1 MASDPCSFEDM
12 NVRKFIDA
20 ACRISKNIFSA
31 ILPIMLVVFILG
43 SAAHQALAGQKGG
56 ANDAQKDKVQMSRIE
71 FVTRLKDPGEK
82 IAISSDGQ
90 IFLLLREAEDIRKIY
105 TLKKDGS
112 LEAFP
117 DAAWYGEPAKD
128 GDPPYRLTQRF
139 FAPKAIRATLKNSV
153 MVLDGG
159 DEHHSAR
166 ITDFD
171 ITTHAILRSFYI
183 PAENLASNSL
193 LSDMGYDWEKAQAYI
208 LDSGRPG
215 DISDRENRGG
225 TGDNSLPPKSADAAQ
240 NNTPAIIFYNLKDG
254 TMMRRP
260 LLPPASQPHTDGAAI
275 ILDVL
280 NDNLYVAV
288 GQGAVLQYAEI
299 SEVSD
304 VTLTHDAVSKNIKM
318 LGTQEAGGGMAVDAK
333 GNVYIGRAAQHE
345 IGVINSHG
353 DYAPYITD
361 PRIGRIDSM
370 AYAPNGYIY
379 ALMRSESEILDPK
392 NKNLPLPTQNAS
404 DGKNAVT
411 SGYFVIRF
419 RPLWPGSIGG

>member
-1 MASDPCSFEDM
+1 MAYDQCNLEDM
-12 NVRKFIDA
+12 NVTKFTALTCQIF
-20 ACRISKNIFSA
+20 KNIYAA
-31 ILPIMLVVFILG
+31 ILPIMVVVFILG
-43 SAAHQALAGQKGG
+43 SAVHQALAGQNG
-56 ANDAQKDKVQMSRIE
+56 AQKDMVQMSRIE

-105 TLKKDGS
+105 TLKKDGG

-128 GDPPYRLTQRF
+128 GDPPYRFTQRF

-183 PAENLASNSL
+183 PAENLAPNSL

-208 LDSGRPG
+208 LDSGHPG
-215 DISDRENRGG
+215 D
-225 TGDNSLPPKSADAAQ
+225 TGDNSILSPKSADAPQ
-240 NNTPAIIFYNLKDG
+240 NTTPAIIFYNLKDG

-260 LLPPASQPHTDGAAI
+260 LPSPASQPHADGAAI

-288 GQGAVLQYAEI
+288 GQGAALQYAEI

-318 LGTQEAGGGMAVDAK
+318 LGTQAAGGGMAVDAK

-345 IGVINSHG
+345 IGVINGHG

-392 NKNLPLPTQNAS
+392 NENLAPPIQNAS
-404 DGKNAVT
+404 DGKNTVT